1 MKGGRTVRL
10 NIGKNGGSS
19 EAHGESVVRV
29 MRKELF
35 ESILRKLRLRAT
47 IVRGRTVKLL
57 RWVSKSLVK
66 YSQHFYLLNFLLT
79 LIWSKR
85 IEGID
90 VHNGVLATIYIAT
103 LLGDRSMII
112 KPRCWGGSFF
122 SSGVRGWILAWWTD
136 KDSRT
141 PRYSSLSHF
150 VFFLTSFFFFFGFFC
165 KLVYIYIKKKYI
177 CVLLRWFYHLL
188 HPNHPFQGVD
198 QFLIFFFIWL
208 FECFSFSYCLSS
220 LINSKWIAWI
230 EEITCSEIHRKSQS
244 NTIFT

>member
-79 LIWSKR
+79 LI
-85 IEGID
+85 
-90 VHNGVLATIYIAT
+90 
-103 LLGDRSMII
+103 
-112 KPRCWGGSFF
+112 
-122 SSGVRGWILAWWTD
+122 
-136 KDSRT
+136 
-141 PRYSSLSHF
+141 
-150 VFFLTSFFFFFGFFC
+150 
-165 KLVYIYIKKKYI
+165 
-177 CVLLRWFYHLL
+177 
-188 HPNHPFQGVD
+188 
-198 QFLIFFFIWL
+198 
-208 FECFSFSYCLSS
+208 
-220 LINSKWIAWI
+220 
-230 EEITCSEIHRKSQS
+230 
-244 NTIFT
+244 